1 MKITN
6 LLHGK
11 ATGLIRLK
19 GSLIDG
25 KNDFYQL
32 DFEHIKVNESKIEKV
47 DELLLDEFRLKPF
60 AEIKKQK
67 IELNF
72 NNENYLIEID
82 RGIINNLTLLEKI
95 TTTTNEKYC
104 KFKGDFFS
112 EISYLKIEQKTE
124 VEEKEINTK
133 LKSDQKSA
141 PTKIES
147 QKKGGCFSSNNNSEV
162 QKEGG
167 CFGGNRN
174 VRGLRSFYNV
184 NSNYVKEQQ
193 KVNSQKRKQYWSE
206 QSKKRNDYLN
216 SDFSPHRTLGNSFLN
231 SLSLLIVILGFLIT
245 GFYAFNNSSSE
256 DIYITIAVIIG
267 FLFLIPLGW
276 FISPFKSKFAG
287 RIMRWIA
294 TILALIVL
302 FISVSSILPNN
313 DDYEY
318 DRDREDDTEIIEDN
332 LIEDEDGKD
341 KEDSE
346 EEKQKTEKVIKR
358 SLKWNDFS
366 NNSFNEEF
374 KTSVSDYNDGK
385 KYLDQL
391 NIQYTGANFWTK
403 LYYNVVKHE
412 SSKNKYIR
420 KMYKDLAPIVENKK
434 LNKRQKLD
442 AIITSVQEIPY
453 YLVHENSCSV
463 DANRSSFSYDYH
475 RSGQPCVSSKK
486 FGLALPSEFSA
497 NFKGDCDTRSLFL
510 YMFLKQ
516 LGYDTAILISEA
528 YGHAILGVNIP
539 GQGKYVKYKGKK
551 YLTLE
556 TTSKGWKIGQLPPS
570 CNDTRKWRVA
580 LN

>member
-1 MKITN
+1 MRISH

-32 DFEHIKVNESKIEKV
+32 NFEHIKVNKSSIERV
-47 DELLLDEFRLKPF
+47 DDIFLDEFKIKPF
-60 AEIKKQK
+60 AEIKNQK
-67 IELNF
+67 IQLNYI
-72 NNENYLIEID
+72 NENYIIEID
-82 RGIINNLTLLEKI
+82 RGIINNLKLLEKI
-95 TTTTNEKYC
+95 VTTTNEKYC
-104 KFKGDFFS
+104 KFEGDFFS
-112 EISYLKIEQKTE
+112 EISYVKIEEKIKIE
-124 VEEKEINTK
+124 KKEIKPDIK
-133 LKSDQKSA
+133 LDQKSK
-141 PTKIES
+141 PTIIQS
-147 QKKGGCFSSNNNSEV
+147 QNKGGCFSSNSNAR
-162 QKEGG
+162 KEGG
-167 CFGGNRN
+167 CFGNDKNIRD
-174 VRGLRSFYNV
+174 LRSFYKV

-193 KVNSQKRKQYWSE
+193 EANSLKRKQYWSE
-206 QSKKRNDYLN
+206 KSKKRKEYLN
-216 SDFSPHRTLGNSFLN
+216 SDFSPNRTLGNSFLN

-245 GFYAFNNSSSE
+245 SFYAFKNSSSE
-256 DIYITIAVIIG
+256 DFYVAIAAIIG

-276 FISPFKSKFAG
+276 FISPFRSKFSG

-302 FISVSSILPNN
+302 FIGISYILPTN

-332 LIEDEDGKD
+332 LIEDEDRKD
-341 KEDSE
+341 KEDEAQE
-346 EEKQKTEKVIKR
+346 EENPKTEKVIKR
-358 SLKWNDFS
+358 TLKWKDFS
-366 NNSFNEEF
+366 SNSFNEEF
-374 KTSVSDYNDGK
+374 KTSISDYNDGR

-391 NIQYTGANFWTK
+391 NIQYSGINFWTK
-403 LYYNVVKHE
+403 LYYNVVQHE
-412 SSKNKYIR
+412 ASKNKYIR
-420 KMYKDLAPIVENKK
+420 KMYKDLEPIVVNKK
-434 LNKRQKLD
+434 LNRRQKLD

-463 DANRSSFSYDYH
+463 DASRSSFSYDYH

-486 FGLALPSEFSA
+486 YGLALPSEFSA

-539 GQGKYVKYKGKK
+539 GQGKYVKHKGKK